1 MLVSALLAVVIAT
14 AAAPPDTTPPSAH
27 PASADSVSPI
37 PFAVQMPA
45 DTVHR
50 RRPRPRAIEYPDSYY
65 TRLEIHRDLSYA
77 IYPLYVGQYIF
88 GEQLWKYSRNAP
100 TWAKT
105 GHRVFATALVGV
117 FAANTVTGLW
127 NLWDS
132 RHDPDHR
139 VLRTVHALTMLA
151 ADGAFSYAGS
161 TLATQAQNSL
171 SKRRLH
177 RTITISA
184 MGVTALSSLI
194 MTFYNR

>member
-1 MLVSALLAVVIAT
+1 MILNALLAVSF
-14 AAAPPDTTPPSAH
+14 AAATLPDTTPPQAR
-27 PASADSVSPI
+27 PVRPDSVSPI
-37 PFAVQMPA
+37 PYAVQAPA
-45 DTVHR
+45 DTVRH
-50 RRPRPRAIEYPDSYY
+50 RPRPRAIEYDDSYY

-77 IYPLYVGQYIF
+77 IYPLYVGQYLF
-88 GEQLWKYSRNAP
+88 GRELWNKGRDAP

-105 GHRVFATALVGV
+105 EHRTFATALVGV
-117 FAANTVTGLW
+117 FGANTVTGLW

-139 VLRTVHALTMLA
+139 TLRTVHALTMLA
-151 ADGAFSYAGS
+151 ADGAFAYAGS

-171 SKRRLH
+171 AKRRLH

>member
-1 MLVSALLAVVIAT
+1 MLVSALLAVVFAT
-14 AAAPPDTTPPSAH
+14 AVPPDTTPPVTRAAT
-27 PASADSVSPI
+27 PDSVSPI
-37 PFAVQMPA
+37 PYAVEMPA
-45 DTVHR
+45 DTVH
-50 RRPRPRAIEYPDSYY
+50 RRPRPRAIEYDDGYY

-88 GEQLWKYSRNAP
+88 GRELWNMGNSAP

-105 GHRVFATALVGV
+105 GHRAFATALVGV
-117 FAANTVTGLW
+117 FGANTVTGLW

-132 RHDPDHR
+132 RDDPDHR
-139 VLRTVHALTMLA
+139 ALRTVHALTMLA
-151 ADGAFSYAGS
+151 ADGAFTYAGS

-171 SKRRLH
+171 AKRRLH

-184 MGVTALSSLI
+184 MGITALSSLI

>member
-1 MLVSALLAVVIAT
+1 MLLSALLAVVFAT
-14 AAAPPDTTPPSAH
+14 AVPPDTTPPSAR
-27 PASADSVSPI
+27 PAAPDSVSPI

-45 DTVHR
+45 DTARH
-50 RRPRPRAIEYPDSYY
+50 RPRPRAIEYDDSYY

-88 GEQLWKYSRNAP
+88 GEELWKKSRDAP

-117 FAANTVTGLW
+117 FGANTVTGLW

-161 TLATQAQNSL
+161 TLATQAQNSYA
-171 SKRRLH
+171 KRRLH

-184 MGVTALSSLI
+184 MGVTALSALT
-194 MTFYNR
+194 MTFFNR

>member
-1 MLVSALLAVVIAT
+1 MLVSALLAVAVAIAPI
-14 AAAPPDTTPPSAH
+14 PPDTNPPHA
-27 PASADSVSPI
+27 PPTAPDTVAPI

-45 DTVHR
+45 DTVHH
-50 RRPRPRAIEYPDSYY
+50 RPRPRAIEYDDAYY
-65 TRLEIHRDLSYA
+65 TRLDLHRELSYT
-77 IYPLYVGQYIF
+77 IYPLYVAQYLC
-88 GEQLWKYSRNAP
+88 GRELWNKGRDAP

-117 FAANTVTGLW
+117 FSANTVTGLW

-139 VLRTVHALTMLA
+139 VLRTVHAITMLA

-171 SKRRLH
+171 AKRRLH

>member
-1 MLVSALLAVVIAT
+1 MLVSALLAVVFAT
-14 AAAPPDTTPPSAH
+14 AAVPPDTTPPSAH
-27 PASADSVSPI
+27 PAPADSVSPI

-50 RRPRPRAIEYPDSYY
+50 RPRPRAIEYPDSYY
-65 TRLEIHRDLSYA
+65 TRLQIHRELSYA

-88 GEQLWKYSRNAP
+88 GERLWKESRNAP

-151 ADGAFSYAGS
+151 ADGAFTYAGS
-161 TLATQAQNSL
+161 TLATQAQTSL

>member
-1 MLVSALLAVVIAT
+1 MLLNALLAMAL
-14 AAAPPDTTPPSAH
+14 AAAVPPDTAPPAR
-27 PASADSVSPI
+27 PLGADSVPAI
-37 PFAVQMPA
+37 PFTVQPPA
-45 DTVHR
+45 DTGYHP
-50 RRPRPRAIEYPDSYY
+50 RPRPRAIEYDDSYY

-88 GEQLWKYSRNAP
+88 GRELWNKSSAAP

-117 FAANTVTGLW
+117 FGANTVTGLW

-139 VLRTVHALTMLA
+139 VLRTVHAITMLA

-161 TLATQAQNSL
+161 TLATQAQNSIA
-171 SKRRLH
+171 KRRLH
-177 RTITISA
+177 RTITLSA
-184 MGVTALSSLI
+184 MGVTTLSALI

>member
-1 MLVSALLAVVIAT
+1 MLVNALLAVAF
-14 AAAPPDTTPPSAH
+14 AAATLPDTTPPAVRAGSV
-27 PASADSVSPI
+27 DSTPPI

-45 DTVHR
+45 DTVHHH
-50 RRPRPRAIEYPDSYY
+50 RPRPRAIEYDDAYY
-65 TRLEIHRDLSYA
+65 ARLHLHRELSYA

-88 GEQLWKYSRNAP
+88 GQELWKKSRNAP

-117 FAANTVTGLW
+117 FGANTVTGLW

-132 RHDPDHR
+132 RHDPNHR
-139 VLRTVHALTMLA
+139 TLRMVHALTMLA
-151 ADGAFSYAGS
+151 ADGAFTYAGS

-184 MGVTALSSLI
+184 MGITALSSLI
-194 MTFYNR
+194 MTFYN